1 MTTTSKTPTAAAP
14 IVLTQ
19 RRIWLIFSALL
30 AGMFLSSLDQT
41 IVSTAMPTIVG
52 DLGGVSNMAWVT
64 TAYLLA
70 TTIVMPIY
78 GKFGDLFGRR
88 RLFLIA
94 IALFT
99 LASLGASLSTSFW
112 EFVIFRGLQGLGGG
126 GLMIL
131 SQAIIAD
138 IVPAKERG
146 KYMGPMGAVFGVCA
160 IGGPLLGGFFTDHLS
175 WEWCFYINIPVG
187 IAAFIIGYK
196 TLSLPR
202 KHYNGRVD
210 YLGVLLLS
218 TATTCLI
225 LFTDWGGKQHAWTS
239 PTIIGLIVAFA
250 ASVMAFIVV
259 ENRAE
264 QPIIPMSLFRNRAF
278 LIATAIGLVLGLSMF
293 SALAFIPTF
302 LQMAS
307 GTSASVSGLLT
318 IPMIVGLILTLVVSM
333 SRITKN
339 GRYKIYPILGA
350 AVTGVGMLWLTTLTG
365 TTPIALVCAMLFV
378 LGSGLGF
385 IMQVIVLVVQ
395 NAVSPNDVGTATST
409 NNYFREVGASLGVA
423 VFGSIFTSRLV
434 TNLTGAFSEN
444 GRQAAASGITPGT
457 LVPSQV
463 KAVGEPLHSAIVN
476 SYADAL
482 APVFWYL
489 LPAIVIALFLAFM
502 LPEIPL
508 SDVAGMVARGE
519 AVTEEPS
526 ATRVTSEE
534 PAMAATSASNLKTPV
549 GDGSSGRTAGSE

>member
-1 MTTTSKTPTAAAP
+1 MSTTAPTAP

-19 RRIWLIFSALL
+19 RRISLIFAALL

-52 DLGGVSNMAWVT
+52 DLGGISNMAWVT

-70 TTIVMPIY
+70 TTIAMPIY
-78 GKFGDLFGRR
+78 GKFGDIFGRR
-88 RLFLIA
+88 SLFLIA
-94 IALFT
+94 IGLFT
-99 LASLGASLSTSFW
+99 AASLGTALSTNFW
-112 EFVIFRGLQGLGGG
+112 EFVVFRGIQGLGGG

-146 KYMGPMGAVFGVCA
+146 KYMAPMGAVFGVCA
-160 IGGPLLGGFFTDHLS
+160 IAGPLLGGFFTDHLS
-175 WEWCFYINIPVG
+175 WQWCFWINIPVG
-187 IAAFIIGYK
+187 IAAFVIGFRA
-196 TLSLPR
+196 LSLPR
-202 KHYNGRVD
+202 KHNTGKVD

-218 TATTCLI
+218 AATTCLI
-225 LFTDWGGKQHAWTS
+225 LFTDWGGKQYAWGS
-239 PTIIGLIVAFA
+239 PTILGLIVAFA
-250 ASVMAFIVV
+250 AAVLAFIAV

-264 QPIIPMSLFRNRAF
+264 QPIIPMSLFKNRTF
-278 LIATAIGLVLGLSMF
+278 VIATAIGLVLGVGMF

-318 IPMIVGLILTLVVSM
+318 IPMIVGLILTLTLSM
-333 SRITKN
+333 RQITKT
-339 GRYKIYPILGA
+339 GRYRIFPIVGA
-350 AVTGVGMLWLTTLTG
+350 AITALGMLWLTTLTG
-365 TTPIALVCAMLFV
+365 TTPIWVVCTMLFV

-385 IMQVIVLVVQ
+385 IMQVVVLVVQ
-395 NAVSPNDVGTATST
+395 NAVSPDDVGTATST

-434 TNLTGAFSEN
+434 DNLSGAFAKNSA
-444 GRQAAASGITPGT
+444 QAAAAGITPGS
-457 LVPSQV
+457 LIPSQV
-463 KAVGEPLHSAIVN
+463 KAAGEPLRAAIVN

-489 LPAIVIALFLAFM
+489 IPAVLVALVLAVM

-519 AVTEEPS
+519 AVNEPVAAGTEAVEPTQ
-526 ATRVTSEE
+526 ALVAGE
-534 PAMAATSASNLKTPV
+534 PVPA
-549 GDGSSGRTAGSE
+549 GGRRTGWRPGRGR

>member
-1 MTTTSKTPTAAAP
+1 MPTTLPQQP

-19 RRIWLIFSALL
+19 RRIWVIFSALL

-52 DLGGVSNMAWVT
+52 DLGGVANMAWVT

-70 TTIVMPIY
+70 TTISMPIY
-78 GKFGDLFGRR
+78 GKFGDIFGRR
-88 RLFLIA
+88 SLFLIA

-99 LASLGASLSTSFW
+99 LASLGAALSGNFW
-112 EFVIFRGLQGLGGG
+112 MFVVFRGIQGLGGG

-146 KYMGPMGAVFGVCA
+146 KYMAPMGAVFGVCA
-160 IGGPLLGGFFTDHLS
+160 IGGPLLGGFFTDHLT
-175 WEWCFYINIPVG
+175 WQWCFWINIPVG
-187 IAAFIIGYK
+187 IVAFLIGFRF
-196 TLSLPR
+196 LSLPR
-202 KHYNGRVD
+202 KHNTARVD
-210 YLGVLLLS
+210 YLGVILLS
-218 TATTCLI
+218 AATTCLI
-225 LFTDWGGKQHAWTS
+225 LLTDWGGKQYAWTS
-239 PTIIGLIVAFA
+239 PTIIGLAVVVVVA
-250 ASVMAFIVV
+250 VIAFIAV
-259 ENRAE
+259 EKRAE
-264 QPIIPMSLFRNRAF
+264 QPIIPLTLFKNKAF
-278 LIATAIGLVLGLSMF
+278 VIATAIGLVLGLGMF

-318 IPMIVGLILTLVVSM
+318 IPMIVGLILTLTLSM
-333 SRITKN
+333 RQITRT
-339 GRYKIYPILGA
+339 GRYRIYPIIGA
-350 AVTGVGMLWLTTLTG
+350 AVTALAMLWLTTLAG
-365 TTPIALVCAMLFV
+365 ATPIWVICSMLFV
-378 LGSGLGF
+378 LGAGLGF

-423 VFGSIFTSRLV
+423 VFGSIFSSRLV
-434 TNLTGAFSEN
+434 DHLSVAFGEN
-444 GRQAAASGITPGT
+444 GAQAAASGLTPGS
-457 LVPSQV
+457 LIPSQV

-476 SYADAL
+476 SYADSL

-489 LPAIVIALFLAFM
+489 IPFVVIAFLLAWK

-508 SDVAGMVARGE
+508 SDEAGMVARGE
-519 AVTEEPS
+519 AVTEFGAEQKAS
-526 ATRVTSEE
+526 VAQAIATGTVAE
-534 PAMAATSASNLKTPV
+534 PA
-549 GDGSSGRTAGSE
+549 GQQRGR

>member
-1 MTTTSKTPTAAAP
+1 MSTTLPQPP

-19 RRIWLIFSALL
+19 RRIWVIFSALL

-52 DLGGVSNMAWVT
+52 DLGGVANMAWVT

-70 TTIVMPIY
+70 TTISMPIY
-78 GKFGDLFGRR
+78 GKFGDIFGRR
-88 RLFLIA
+88 SLFLIA

-99 LASLGASLSTSFW
+99 LASLGAALSGNFW
-112 EFVIFRGLQGLGGG
+112 MFVVFRGIQGLGGG

-146 KYMGPMGAVFGVCA
+146 KYMAPMGAVFGVCA
-160 IGGPLLGGFFTDHLS
+160 IGGPLLGGFFTDHLT
-175 WEWCFYINIPVG
+175 WQWCFWINIPVG
-187 IAAFIIGYK
+187 IVAFLIGFRF
-196 TLSLPR
+196 LSLPR
-202 KHYNGRVD
+202 KHNTARVD
-210 YLGVLLLS
+210 YLGVILLS
-218 TATTCLI
+218 AATTCLI
-225 LFTDWGGKQHAWTS
+225 LLTDWGGKQYAWTS
-239 PTIIGLIVAFA
+239 PTIIGLAVVVVAA
-250 ASVMAFIVV
+250 VIAFIAV
-259 ENRAE
+259 EKRAE
-264 QPIIPMSLFRNRAF
+264 QPIIPLTLFKNKAF
-278 LIATAIGLVLGLSMF
+278 VIATAIGLVLGLGMF

-318 IPMIVGLILTLVVSM
+318 IPMIVGLILTLTLSM
-333 SRITKN
+333 RQITRT
-339 GRYKIYPILGA
+339 GRYRIYPIIGA
-350 AVTGVGMLWLTTLTG
+350 AVTALAMLWLTTLAG
-365 TTPIALVCAMLFV
+365 ATPIWVICSMLFV
-378 LGSGLGF
+378 LGAGLGF

-423 VFGSIFTSRLV
+423 VFGSIFSSRLV
-434 TNLTGAFSEN
+434 DHLSVAFGEN
-444 GRQAAASGITPGT
+444 GAQAAASGLTPGS
-457 LVPSQV
+457 LIPSQV

-476 SYADAL
+476 SYADSL

-489 LPAIVIALFLAFM
+489 IPFVVIALLLAWK

-508 SDVAGMVARGE
+508 SDEAGMVARGE
-519 AVTEEPS
+519 AVTEFGAEQKAS
-526 ATRVTSEE
+526 VAQAIATGTVAE
-534 PAMAATSASNLKTPV
+534 PA
-549 GDGSSGRTAGSE
+549 GQQRGR

>member
-1 MTTTSKTPTAAAP
+1 MSATATQP

-52 DLGGVSNMAWVT
+52 DLGGVAYMAWVT

-78 GKFGDLFGRR
+78 GKFGDIWGRR
-88 RLFLIA
+88 TLFLVA
-94 IALFT
+94 IGLFT
-99 LASLGASLSTSFW
+99 LASLAAALSTNFW
-112 EFVIFRGLQGLGGG
+112 EFVVFRGIQGLGGG

-146 KYMGPMGAVFGVCA
+146 KYMGPMGAVFGICA
-160 IGGPLLGGFFTDHLS
+160 IGGPLLGGFFTDHLT
-175 WEWCFYINIPVG
+175 WQWCFWINVPVG
-187 IAAFIIGYK
+187 VAAFVIGWRF
-196 TLSLPR
+196 LSLPR
-202 KHYNGRVD
+202 KRNTKRLD
-210 YLGVLLLS
+210 YPGVLLLS

-225 LFTDWGGKQHAWTS
+225 LATDWGGKQYAWTS
-239 PTIIGLIVAFA
+239 PTILALIA
-250 ASVMAFIVV
+250 AVVLAVLAFIAV
-259 ENRAE
+259 ENRA
-264 QPIIPMSLFRNRAF
+264 QDPIIPMSLFRKPAF
-278 LIATAIGLVLGLSMF
+278 VIPTAIGLVLGLGMF

-318 IPMIVGLILTLVVSM
+318 IPMIVGLILTLTLSM
-333 SRITKN
+333 RAITRT
-339 GRYKIYPILGA
+339 GRYKLFPIVGTVITAL
-350 AVTGVGMLWLTTLTG
+350 GMLWLTRLTG
-365 TTPIALVCAMLFV
+365 GTPIWVVCAMLFV
-378 LGSGLGF
+378 LGAGLGF

-395 NAVSPNDVGTATST
+395 NAVSPADVGTATST

-434 TNLTGAFSEN
+434 TNLTDAFQTN
-444 GRQAAASGITPGT
+444 AAQAASARLDPAN
-457 LVPSQV
+457 LVPAQV
-463 KAVGEPLHSAIVN
+463 KAVGEPLHGAIVN

-489 LPAIVIALFLAFM
+489 IPFVVVAFLLALL

-508 SDVAGMVARGE
+508 SDEAGMVARGE
-519 AVTEEPS
+519 AVLES
-526 ATRVTSEE
+526 APGSTGTTPETVDR
-534 PAMAATSASNLKTPV
+534 AMDAGGTGVQRADDAGTPV
-549 GDGSSGRTAGSE
+549 ERVGADRR